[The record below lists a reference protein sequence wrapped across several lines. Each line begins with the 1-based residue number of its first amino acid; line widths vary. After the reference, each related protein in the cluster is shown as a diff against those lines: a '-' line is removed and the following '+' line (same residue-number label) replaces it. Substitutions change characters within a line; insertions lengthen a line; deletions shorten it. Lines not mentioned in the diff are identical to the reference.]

1 MEIQVKALIITGKY
15 AQDIEV
21 FYPLYRLQEEGWQ
34 VEIATPKKEE
44 VLGVYGMKI
53 TPTCFIPPCEQ
64 LAAKKLIYDL
74 VILPGGA
81 RAMEYLRQD
90 EQMLLYLYGYHGIGG
105 VIGSIC
111 HGTQLLISA
120 GLVKGRRVSGYYSI
134 KDDINNAGG
143 IFVDSEYVVD
153 DRIISSPHYKFLG
166 PWMREVIRVA
176 KENHDRS

>member
-1 MEIQVKALIITGKY
+1 MKALIITGKY

-34 VEIATPKKEE
+34 VEIATPNKKE
-44 VLGVYGMKI
+44 VLGVYGMRI

-74 VILPGGA
+74 IILPGGA

-90 EQMLLYLYGYHGIGG
+90 EQMLLYLFGYHGIGG

-120 GLVKGRRVSGYYSI
+120 GLVKGKKVSGYYSI
-134 KDDINNAGG
+134 KDDIINAGG
-143 IFVDSEYVVD
+143 EFVDAPFVTD
-153 DRIISSPHYKFLG
+153 GRICSSPHYKYLG
-166 PWMREVIRVA
+166 QWMREVIAVTKFHA
-176 KENHDRS
+176 KSLP

>member
-21 FYPLYRLQEEGWQ
+21 FYPLYRMDEEGWK
-34 VEIATPKKEE
+34 VELATPEGE
-44 VLGVYGMKI
+44 QVSGVYGMRI
-53 TPTCFIPPCEQ
+53 TPTGKIPYVKRPDSWDV
-64 LAAKKLIYDL
+64 L
-74 VILPGGA
+74 ILPGGA
-81 RAMEYLRQD
+81 RALEYLRQD
-90 EQMLLYLYGYHGIGG
+90 FKLLTFIAGFHKAGG

-143 IFVDSEYVVD
+143 IFVDSEYTVD
-153 DRIISSPHYKFLG
+153 DRIVSSPHYKYLG
-166 PWMREVIRVA
+166 PWMKEIIHVTRE
-176 KENHDRS
+176 KHDRF

>member
-1 MEIQVKALIITGKY
+1 MKALIITGKY

-21 FYPLYRLQEEGWQ
+21 WYPKYRMEEEGWQ
-34 VEIATPKKEE
+34 VEIATPNKQE

-64 LAAKKLIYDL
+64 LAAKQRVYDV

-120 GLVKGRRVSGYYSI
+120 KLVQGKFITGYYSI
-134 KDDINNAGG
+134 RDDIVNAGG
-143 IFVDSEYVVD
+143 FYPAGDAPFTTD
-153 DRIISSPHYKFLG
+153 GRIITSSHYKHLG
-166 PWMREVIRVA
+166 PWMHECIRVVAENA
-176 KENHDRS
+176 KPIS